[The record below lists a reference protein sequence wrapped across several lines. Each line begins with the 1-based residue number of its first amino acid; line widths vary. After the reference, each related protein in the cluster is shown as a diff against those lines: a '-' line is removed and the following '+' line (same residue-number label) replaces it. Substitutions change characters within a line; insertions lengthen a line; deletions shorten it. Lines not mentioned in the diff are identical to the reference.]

1 MNITTKIPIN
11 MTTFVIV
18 QRDHCKGGTCP
29 FLCQGG
35 WTKTDHSHPI
45 SVFHQ
50 PQAVKLMKNS
60 LWLPQRLVVIWSEKA
75 G

>member
-1 MNITTKIPIN
+1 

-18 QRDHCKGGTCP
+18 QWNNNHFKGGACP
-29 FLCQGG
+29 FLPLGQGW

-45 SVFHQ
+45 SLFHQ
-50 PQAVKLMKNS
+50 PQAVKLKKNS
-60 LWLPQRLVVIWSEKA
+60 PWLPQRQVVIWSEKA